1 MIPPTPPV
9 FPPAITQ
16 GAASADPAIV
26 LVCEHASNALPDA
39 FGTLGLSVTERQAHV
54 AWDPGALGVAQAL
67 QRLLRADLVAGTVS
81 RLLYDCNRPPEAE
94 SAYPARSE
102 VFDIPGNRD
111 LSADAKAARVA
122 AIYQP
127 FSTTL
132 DRVMA
137 ARGQGILVTVHS
149 FTPVYN
155 GQPRSCEIGILHDN
169 DSRLADLMLQD
180 WPSDAPLRAERNVP
194 YGPEDGVTH
203 TLRKHGIAK
212 GWPNVMLEIRND
224 LIATQAQQKAVARLI
239 ADRLRAAL
247 LQLKVN
253 SDD

>member
-9 FPPAITQ
+9 FPPAIMQ

-39 FGTLGLSVTERQAHV
+39 FGTLGLSETERQAHV

-67 QRLLRADLVAGTVS
+67 QRLLRGDLVAGTVS

-111 LSADAKAARVA
+111 LSAEAKAARVA

-127 FSTTL
+127 FSDAL
-132 DRVMA
+132 DRVMEG
-137 ARGQGILVTVHS
+137 RGQGVLITVHS
-149 FTPVYN
+149 FTPVYH
-155 GQPRSCEIGILHDN
+155 GQPRSCEIGILHDE

-180 WPSDAPLRAERNVP
+180 WPGDAPLRAERNVP

-224 LIATQAQQKAVARLI
+224 LIATQAQQQAVARVI
-239 ADRLRAAL
+239 ADRLRVAL